1 MQKKFR
7 ARFSFLSDNRKSK
20 IQNRKWVG
28 IFAIVLILVGGVET
42 RAQQQKKVPRIGY
55 LSALEPARE
64 SARSKAIRL
73 GLREL
78 GYIEGQNLAIE
89 YRYAEGKS
97 NRAPELAAE
106 LVRLKVDI
114 IVVAGGGPWIRAAK
128 NATKTI
134 PIVMTGAGTDPV
146 EAGFID
152 SLARPGGNV
161 TGLTNL
167 SSELGEK
174 RLELLKEAVPK
185 LARVTVLYDPALPS
199 NVVQVKELLPAAARA
214 LKLTVR
220 SWEIRD
226 ADGFERVFAALN
238 KQRPDGL
245 YVLQGP
251 LMRANQKRIVD
262 FALKSRLPSVYT
274 GRDFVDAGGLM
285 YYGADLADSYR
296 RVAIYIDRILK
307 GAKPADLPV
316 EQPTKFELVINLKT
330 AKQIGLTI
338 PPNVLARADR
348 VIK

>member
-114 IVVAGGGPWIRAAK
+114 IVVAGGGPWTRAAK
-128 NATKTI
+128 NATNTI
-134 PIVMTGAGTDPV
+134 PIIMVGVGDDPV
-146 EAGFID
+146 EGGLVE
-152 SLARPGGNV
+152 SLARPSGNV
-161 TGLTNL
+161 TGLTFLNR
-167 SSELGEK
+167 ELGGK

-185 LARVTVLYDPALPS
+185 IARVAVLYDPALQ
-199 NVVQVKELLPAAARA
+199 NNILQLKEVESAARS
-214 LKLTVR
+214 LGLTVR
-220 SWEIRD
+220 SWDVRTGQ
-226 ADGFERVFAALN
+226 GFERLFAALT
-238 KQRPDGL
+238 KERPDGL
-245 YVLQGP
+245 YVPGGP
-251 LMRANQKRIVD
+251 LMTTNRNRIVG
-262 FALKSRLPSVYT
+262 FALKNRLPSVYQN
-274 GRDFVDAGGLM
+274 REAVDAGGLM
-285 YYGADLADSYR
+285 SYAADETESYQ
-296 RVAIYIDRILK
+296 RVAYYVDRILK
-307 GAKPADLPV
+307 GAKPGDLPV
-316 EQPTKFELVINLKT
+316 EQPTKFELVINLNT
-330 AKQIGLTI
+330 AKQIGVTI

-348 VIK
+348 VIR